1 MQLGRRKGNVTHHAT
16 QIIVGVSGLGSAGVL
31 MSVVLSYYLVT
42 LLVRCEAR
50 GVGRGFILGGQ
61 QRSNLLLSCI
71 DILDKNVDIILLFC
85 CSFIFLFC
93 CL

>member
-16 QIIVGVSGLGSAGVL
+16 QIIVGVTGLGSAAVL

-50 GVGRGFILGGQ
+50 GAGVGSHWAGQ
-61 QRSNLLLSCI
+61 QRSNILLSCI
-71 DILDKNVDIILLFC
+71 DIIDKDVDIILLFC

-93 CL
+93 WL